1 MAPTRTVSKPL
12 ERGSLVRV
20 RYRDHNLVR
29 NGDPER
35 AGPVEKRAVGQL
47 DRETEDYVF
56 LVVDEYTVR
65 GPDGVPVRKATGLVI
80 LKQNILEVER
90 LA

>member
-1 MAPTRTVSKPL
+1 M
-12 ERGSLVRV
+12 RV

-29 NGDPER
+29 NADPEQ

-56 LVVDEYTVR
+56 LVVDEYTVL
-65 GPDGVPVRKATGLVI
+65 GADGIPARKATGLVI